1 MNISLS
7 SETRPNLS
15 KKRKD
20 DRYYKY
26 KRKTKLK
33 DFIEITNNL
42 IQNCKAYIANLKE
55 ILKKNISNINT
66 DINLNKLSENID
78 YITKKIEV
86 LINKYI
92 NDIKNSYNSKY
103 ENILKLYEQ
112 KIRYLYENKFNLELN
127 IRILEESNKNLLR
140 KEKEIELI
148 KEKTGI
154 VVINNK
160 VINND
165 RKENEIFILRKEN
178 SLLKDIIEKQK
189 NEIQKLKDYMKNY
202 KTSSRTKKISRDKS
216 FMNNQKLIIKS
227 HNISKLKSQHKAQ
240 SLSLG
245 PAYYRKNHYS
255 QPKSLYPFKL
265 DFLLSLNNSL
275 SKSKNNLILS
285 SHSYK
290 NYLTD
295 LSRRLYNT
303 SIKKKSK
310 SKPFLNN
317 IINNIKVQKIH
328 DIKKISPLNLIKK
341 GRIPNNR
348 KKNISYI
355 KKKEKKVLNLKKKG
369 NNSTLCI
376 KAKKRDLSS
385 INDTNSN
392 YSIHSKKKNNSECIT
407 DKNINLKPLLFPSIM
422 KTINNEKNKYK
433 MNNINN
439 KRCLSPSY
447 GNIKNNEN
455 NIINQFN
462 SFSSGLK
469 EIKSSKSF
477 TRNNNI
483 ENYFIKKR
491 EFEMKK
497 LFLNK
502 VDNCNYNNKN
512 KKIINLVFKRGIK
525 NLSHNTRNTNQ
536 GIKIIKHK
544 LKNNA
549 IINNIKTINNNSKS
563 HNSKVKLK
571 ISKK

>member
-42 IQNCKAYIANLKE
+42 IQNCKAYIVNLKE
-55 ILKKNISNINT
+55 ILKKNISNINMEV
-66 DINLNKLSENID
+66 NLNKLSENID

-148 KEKTGI
+148 KEKTGS

-355 KKKEKKVLNLKKKG
+355 KKKEKKVLNLKKKD

-447 GNIKNNEN
+447 GNTKNNEN

-502 VDNCNYNNKN
+502 VDNCNTSNNN
-512 KKIINLVFKRGIK
+512 KIINLVFKRGVK
-525 NLSHNTRNTNQ
+525 NISQNNRLSNSNKN
-536 GIKIIKHK
+536 IKIINSKM
-544 LKNNA
+544 KNNY
-549 IINNIKTINNNSKS
+549 ILNNIKTINNTNNNSKI
-563 HNSKVKLK
+563 KLK
-571 ISKK
+571 ILKK